1 MAMLSNNMKENR
13 SSSIERHK
21 TMMDAVVVDVYSLQE
36 IKIAAGEAAVS
47 RTVNWVNDK
56 MRTFASRNQSSA
68 SLNTSLRR
76 SLLTQD
82 AFHLQQHEW
91 SQMDALKSIIHTLN
105 SSENPGLED
114 DVIQGIVIS
123 REDQLQ
129 STNGRETSI
138 IKIGLVDSSSYPH
151 YQPGGK
157 IRFRNSFYD
166 MF

>member
-13 SSSIERHK
+13 SSSIERRK
-21 TMMDAVVVDVYSLQE
+21 TMMDAVVADVYSLQE

-47 RTVNWVNDK
+47 RKVNDK

-129 STNGRETSI
+129 STNGRKTSI